1 MNPRT
6 LITRLSVE
14 PTTPTRDGDGLKGQ
28 MFVEDLGGVDVFV
41 GPNGAGKTTRGIL
54 SIVSALE
61 GLARTP
67 TDPRRPYLGA
77 SRPENT
83 SVVLQ
88 TSDGAELV
96 RDLSIVQGRRV
107 AEVDGQART
116 LIGRLPTSWDLSD
129 WSSGTAGTRGR
140 ILDDVARAGGRVER
154 WDADTA
160 QARVREIMAGTGE
173 DDTVTVDALFACLQ
187 VHPSADDGETWIRAA
202 STWATD
208 YAAARNTDQRE
219 AAGHHRGIRERAPV
233 DAPGDADADAATTD
247 ALLAERAEIKRGDD
261 RRRQALEAQDR
272 STRTG
277 ERLAAE
283 LSRLTAEGQRLA
295 APLAE
300 PEAGPADA
308 DLQAALDRATTLHA
322 EAAADADRA
331 RDAYGKASDVLPD
344 LIAAEQAASE
354 RAATTRKARDKA
366 QAQVEALEV
375 LTVEDVCAHCGEA
388 DPLGVSSRLATAREA
403 RDAAQA
409 AHAPAAEAARLANV
423 ARLGALQ
430 AQTRAR
436 LALRHAEQTEARA
449 ATALTVADERLRGS
463 GQARERAAARH
474 AAQVDQRAR
483 DLAAARDRWTQAR
496 AAVDAWQAEHDAIK
510 IPDAEDYTDRLAAIR
525 QDLAAINERKRARL
539 AVSMHAEAVEQ
550 AAQAY
555 TDARAAWDS
564 ARALVAALR
573 TARDELAAAA
583 YAPIH
588 AAARDL
594 LDGAGPAGL
603 PLPYFRGLDDYGAE
617 VKGRETPFHA
627 LSESETMITAAAL
640 VCALS
645 SLSGQP
651 VRLVLLD
658 GLEAVQSDHRGPL
671 LDALVRAQR
680 AGLVDNVVATMAT
693 SADPEIGPAEIETAT
708 VEGVTVHGPTYAQS
722 APPPRAR
729 ARETSARPTSTA
741 PAGPIPP
748 TQGTSCPF

>member
-1 MNPRT
+1 MTSRT

-14 PTTPTRDGDGLKGQ
+14 PTTPTRAGDGLKGQ
-28 MFVEDLGGVDVFV
+28 MFVEDIGGVDVFV

-173 DDTVTVDALFACLQ
+173 DDTVTLDALDACLQ

-247 ALLAERAEIKRGDD
+247 ALLTERAELKRGDD

-322 EAAADADRA
+322 EAVEDADRA
-331 RDAYGKASDVLPD
+331 RADQGKASEALPD
-344 LIAAEQAASE
+344 LTAAAQSTQHDHDAASD
-354 RAATTRKARDKA
+354 ARRTA
-366 QAQVEALEV
+366 RAQVAALEG
-375 LTVEDVCAHCGEA
+375 LTVGDACAHCGEA
-388 DPLGVSSRLATAREA
+388 DPLGIGPRLDAARTALAAAEQAATAT
-403 RDAAQA
+403 
-409 AHAPAAEAARLANV
+409 
-423 ARLGALQ
+423 GALDLKARTLLQ
-430 AQTRAR
+430 DARRVEHDARGAVVRAER
-436 LALRHAEQTEARA
+436 AESRA

-483 DLAAARDRWTQAR
+483 DLAAARGRWSGAR
-496 AAVDAWQAEHDAIK
+496 AAVDTWQAEHDAIK
-510 IPDAEDYTDRLAAIR
+510 IPDVEDYAERLAAIR
-525 QDLAAINERKRARL
+525 QDLAAIDERKRARL

-594 LDGAGPAGL
+594 LDGAISHGL

-617 VKGRETPFHA
+617 VKGRETPFHS

-693 SADPEIGPAEIETAT
+693 STTAEIETAT
-708 VEGVTVHGPTYAQS
+708 VEGVTIHGPTYAQS